1 MQVSIIQAKMIETV
15 SGILKRPWSWG
26 GGVSL
31 SRFQRLRIGLAHQ
44 LRPRSKSEREVWG
57 SRVMSGD
64 IGEMCDMF

>member
-1 MQVSIIQAKMIETV
+1 MQVSIIQAKMIEIV

-26 GGVSL
+26 VSL
-31 SRFQRLRIGLAHQ
+31 SSFQRLRIALAHQ